1 MEFRMNGR
9 SLCLLAAFLAAH
21 QAHAADSDLR
31 SCRALADKDA
41 RLACYDAL
49 PLAAEVRTT
58 PAAPAPAPTPAPAA
72 ASTSAASAGGLA
84 DWFGFSADRR
94 QQPAQPEAIET
105 SIVGRFEGWRP
116 KQLITLANGQVWRIS
131 DDSSAFY
138 ELQSPRVTVRRGVL
152 GAYYLE
158 VEGVNQ
164 SPRVRRER

>member
-1 MEFRMNGR
+1 MEFRMNGKC
-9 SLCLLAAFLAAH
+9 LCLLAALLLAQ

-49 PLAAEVRTT
+49 PLAAEAQAAK
-58 PAAPAPAPTPAPAA
+58 PAAAPAPTPAG
-72 ASTSAASAGGLA
+72 SSSATANAGSMA
-84 DWFGFSADRR
+84 DWFGFNADRR

-131 DDSSAFY
+131 EDSSAFY

-158 VEGVNQ
+158 IEGVNQ